1 MAVLQEKIDRLAS
14 PYFINYS
21 PCDNKALP
29 ALLGENA
36 ALEIGF
42 GNGQFLAQI
51 AKNDP
56 NTKYFGIEIYSEG
69 IRKALFRVDEL
80 KLSNVYTHKG
90 EARDVL
96 ERFFPDKYFSAVYVN
111 FPDPWPKKKQK
122 KRRLLNADS
131 IALITSKIK
140 SGGLLYIATDDP
152 DYAEQVN
159 DALNAN
165 IKLFEG
171 KISRIKP
178 AGLPVTKY
186 EQRFLSQN
194 KPINYFVLK
203 AK

>member
-21 PCDNKALP
+21 PCDNKTLP
-29 ALLGENA
+29 ELLGDNTE
-36 ALEIGF
+36 LEIGF

-51 AKNDP
+51 GKNNPD
-56 NTKYFGIEIYSEG
+56 TKYFGIEIYSEG

-80 KLSNVYTHKG
+80 GLTNVYTHKG

-96 ERFFPDKYFSAVYVN
+96 ERFFPDRYFSAVYVN

-122 KRRLLNADS
+122 KRRLLNSES

-140 SGGLLYIATDDP
+140 SGGLLYIATDDA

-159 DALNAN
+159 EALNAN
-165 IKLFEG
+165 MMLFEG
-171 KISRIKP
+171 DISRIKP

-186 EQRFLSQN
+186 EQRFVSQN
-194 KPINYFVLK
+194 KPINYFILK
-203 AK
+203 IK